1 MLKLGQESGE
11 LLMEPEEERRMG
23 KERRVCR
30 GKKKALGREEEK
42 GWKIKRDKQRGV
54 GAGGGR

>member
-54 GAGGGR
+54 EQ